1 MDTSSAMICENDP
14 AIRQKLRENL
24 QTLNFNVIE
33 PMTAKE
39 ALKYTTFQTFNVIV
53 VNEHYDTD
61 KDGVNQVLK
70 YLETLPMSVRRQVFV
85 VLISSTFA
93 TMDYMN
99 TLNRSVNLIIHMEE
113 ISEIGLIL
121 KKEMEENEYFYH
133 VFKELQR
140 KLGRV

>member
-1 MDTSSAMICENDP
+1 MNTDKLAPESVEEEIDYSGRPFDYRDMDTSSAMICENDP

-61 KDGVNQVLK
+61 KDL
-70 YLETLPMSVRRQVFV
+70 S
-85 VLISSTFA
+85 LI
-93 TMDYMN
+93 
-99 TLNRSVNLIIHMEE
+99 H
-113 ISEIGLIL
+113 ISEPTRLLSISYAVFCL
-121 KKEMEENEYFYH
+121 KKKKQN
-133 VFKELQR
+133 KI
-140 KLGRV
+140 